1 MTRETLEW
9 LAWLIGQQTIALG
22 SPDAR
27 DQCSRAFAALDEIG
41 AALAK
46 EDDLVEQVAANG

>member
-41 AALAK
+41 AALAALDQ
-46 EDDLVEQVAANG
+46 EEATTSP

>member
-9 LAWLIGQQTIALG
+9 LAWLVQQQTVALG

-27 DQCSRAFAALDEIG
+27 DQCTRAFRALDEIG
-41 AALAK
+41 TELARL
-46 EDDLVEQVAANG
+46 DT